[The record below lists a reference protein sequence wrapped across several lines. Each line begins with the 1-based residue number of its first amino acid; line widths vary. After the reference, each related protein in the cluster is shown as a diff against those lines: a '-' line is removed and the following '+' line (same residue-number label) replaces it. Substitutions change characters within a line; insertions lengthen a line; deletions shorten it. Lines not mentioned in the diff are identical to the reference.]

1 MKIHL
6 SFYMFLKQI
15 SEDIHEQRKLGSMTR
30 EPGVGAEDQTLHDEQ
45 ADYEAKHVSLTMIVP
60 Y

>member
-1 MKIHL
+1 
-6 SFYMFLKQI
+6 MFLKQI